1 MVPTRVVF
9 GTCLV
14 SILEECDDLV
24 AETFCPPA
32 LAAEL
37 HDIAF
42 GSQWVHFADDVGTA
56 NDVPESVR

>member
-1 MVPTRVVF
+1 MVPTKVVF

-37 HDIAF
+37 HAIAF
-42 GSQWVHFADDVGTA
+42 KSECVHFADDASTA
-56 NDVPESVR
+56 YNVPESAR

>member
-1 MVPTRVVF
+1 MVPTRDVC

-14 SILEECDDLV
+14 SLLDECDDLV

-37 HDIAF
+37 HVIAF
-42 GSQWVHFADDVGTA
+42 GSQWVHFAVDVGPA